1 MRPLFIVLFI
11 ACSILFSGCIF
22 SGKTAK
28 EVPTEEEK
36 VEAIKETLKQGVDRA
51 IGQLGLD
58 DGFLQNDSFKI
69 ELPDG
74 AKSVAE
80 YMRKLPKGNEM
91 VDNTMLQINK
101 VAEMSVKTFGPV
113 INAAIDNMTVEEANK
128 ILLSDSASATAY
140 LQKVA
145 RPSLHA
151 ACEPIIISSI
161 DKTIVGDFTARDAW
175 NNFAKSYN
183 GISDTRIGKISG
195 LKPVD
200 VDIDGYVT
208 DQVLDAVFSLIAREE
223 MNIRKHPASRLSQS
237 MIKTFGWLDK
247 ETDK

>member
-1 MRPLFIVLFI
+1 MRRLFLILFI
-11 ACSILFSGCIF
+11 ACLVLLSGCIF
-22 SGKTAK
+22 FGKNAK

-36 VEAIKETLKQGVDRA
+36 AEAIKETLKQGVGKA
-51 IGQLGLD
+51 IGLLGSNE
-58 DGFLQNDSFKI
+58 GFLQNDSFKI
-69 ELPDG
+69 ELPEG
-74 AKSVAE
+74 AKSIAE

-91 VDNTMLQINK
+91 VDNTLLQINK
-101 VAEMSVKTFGPV
+101 AAEMSVKTIGPV

-140 LQKVA
+140 LQKIA
-145 RPSLHA
+145 GPSLHA

-161 DKTIVGDFTARDAW
+161 DKTIVGDLKARDVW

-183 GISDTRIGKISG
+183 GISDTGIGKIIG

-208 DQVLDAVFSLIAREE
+208 DRVLDAVFSLIAREE

>member
-1 MRPLFIVLFI
+1 MRQLFIILFI
-11 ACSILFSGCIF
+11 AGSVLLSGCKF
-22 SGKTAK
+22 FGKTAK
-28 EVPTEEEK
+28 DAPTEEEK
-36 VEAIKETLKQGVDRA
+36 VEAIKETLKQGVGKA

-58 DGFLQNDSFKI
+58 EGSFKI
-69 ELPDG
+69 ELPEG

-101 VAEMSVKTFGPV
+101 AAEMSVKTLGPV

-128 ILLSDSASATAY
+128 ILLSDSAAATAY
-140 LQKVA
+140 LQKAA

-161 DKTIVGDFTARDAW
+161 DITIVGDYTTRDAW
-175 NNFAKSYN
+175 NNFAKNYN
-183 GISDTRIGKISG
+183 GISDTKIGKISG

-208 DQVLDAVFSLIAREE
+208 DQVLDAVFSLVAKEE